1 MCTKVKLENK
11 LQKIYTEKGYN
22 ITTDNRSYFTK
33 SINKV
38 LSNEN
43 VVLKLCD
50 SGYHWSKKITGF
62 KYNCKILINKK
73 GKIFELKNFNPE
85 SICDAFAL
93 VTQMPHVKQSIEVY
107 QDAYKCDK
115 CSGKG
120 IIHAFMHVCKGV
132 CFDCLG
138 IGYKFKSGKW

>member
-1 MCTKVKLENK
+1 MNVKIENK
-11 LQKIYTEKGYN
+11 LQKIYSEKGCD
-22 ITTDNRSYFTK
+22 ILTDNRSYFTK
-33 SINKV
+33 SINKA

-50 SGYHWSKKITGF
+50 SGYYWTKKTTGF
-62 KYNCKILINKK
+62 KYNCKIFINGK
-73 GKIFELKNFNPE
+73 GKIFMLKNFNPI

-93 VTQMPHVKQSIEVY
+93 VTQMPHVKESIEAY

-115 CSGKG
+115 CGGKG
-120 IIHAFMHVCKGV
+120 IIYAFMHVCKGV

-138 IGYKFKSGKW
+138 IGYKYYHNK